1 MTMSFEA
8 PQVGLSA
15 RAHAL
20 ALRMLS
26 GAGAASVDAYR
37 LGECLEFVAHGM
49 TSAGELVLAASPVG
63 ELSRLADAQPAEVR
77 LDIVKHTPDPSVS
90 LVAASLHML
99 GSMTWVESVEGEL
112 PERVASLA
120 AIPGVRLA
128 VVEIERAVLHDMAG
142 ASVIDTGA
150 PPAVGPALD
159 EQDAFRAVARQG
171 QSALKDLCWAVM
183 VDAVPGEVASKAAL
197 PNLCAHT
204 VDSVYCVDVDAL
216 GITLMLVGRHETLIA
231 HAAFAT
237 PAISQAALERR
248 VDELVRGARI

>member
-1 MTMSFEA
+1 MSFEA

-15 RAHAL
+15 RAYAL

-49 TSAGELVLAASPVG
+49 TSAGELVLAASPVA

-90 LVAASLHML
+90 LVAASLHVL

-120 AIPGVRLA
+120 DTVKKLERELADAKKALALAGPGQAAEVAPEQLGDVPFLGRVIDDLDPKELRGLLDEEKQRHGSGVFAIVATRDGRASIAVSVSADLAGKANAVDLVRAGVAALGGQGGGGRP
-128 VVEIERAVLHDMAG
+128 DMAQGGGPDGG
-142 ASVIDTGA
+142 AA
-150 PPAVGPALD
+150 
-159 EQDAFRAVARQG
+159 DAAVA
-171 QSALKDLCWAVM
+171 AV
-183 VDAVPGEVASKAAL
+183 KAAL
-197 PNLCAHT
+197 
-204 VDSVYCVDVDAL
+204 
-216 GITLMLVGRHETLIA
+216 
-231 HAAFAT
+231 AA
-237 PAISQAALERR
+237 
-248 VDELVRGARI
+248 